1 MFLNLLAS
9 FFFSNK
15 IYMAASLN
23 RHYIPGKRA
32 LLIVLM
38 ATFLDDI
45 AYFCVDSKSA
55 LSNYSFIFYF
65 LEIVST
71 CFVVAL
77 LSRIVGCSARQ
88 CTFSAI
94 FKGYSYTLSP
104 VIFGSI
110 LIIIISL
117 VTDLNNPITHP
128 QSYKVFYYLTLFV
141 LMVWMFACQY
151 IFFMTYFTSLSV
163 VRRFSLFAISIGIYF
178 GADKI
183 KKLTYLF
190 LSGSQ

>member
-15 IYMAASLN
+15 VYMAASLN

-32 LLIVLM
+32 LLIVLL

-45 AYFCVDSKSA
+45 AYYCFDSKYA
-55 LSNYSFIFYF
+55 LSNFSFIFYF
-65 LEIVST
+65 FEIILT

-77 LSRIVGCSARQ
+77 ISRVVGCSARQ
-88 CTFSAI
+88 CTFGAI

-104 VIFGSI
+104 VIIGSV
-110 LIIIISL
+110 IIILLS
-117 VTDLNNPITHP
+117 VSTNWNDPVSNPT
-128 QSYKVFYYLTLFV
+128 SYKVFYYSTLLV

-151 IFFMTYFTSLSV
+151 IFFVTYFTSLRIS
-163 VRRFSLFAISIGIYF
+163 RRVLLFLISTGIYF
-178 GADKI
+178 GIDKF
-183 KKLTYLF
+183 KKSVYLF

>member
-45 AYFCVDSKSA
+45 AYYCFDSKYA
-55 LSNYSFIFYF
+55 LSNYSFIFYL

-117 VTDLNNPITHP
+117 VLNAFCLNGVDVCLPIYILHDL
-128 QSYKVFYYLTLFV
+128 L
-141 LMVWMFACQY
+141 
-151 IFFMTYFTSLSV
+151 YFP
-163 VRRFSLFAISIGIYF
+163 FSCKEVHSFCNKYWNL
-178 GADKI
+178 
-183 KKLTYLF
+183 LWC
-190 LSGSQ
+190 